1 MCTIVAL
8 NGVRTDGS
16 LVIATNRDEFYARK
30 TSGPMQLLSSPQ
42 TVGGRDLEGPGTWMG
57 VTREGLF
64 VGVTNQ
70 RGAVRAPDKRSR
82 GEVVIGALARG
93 NVQGVLAYLR
103 TLDGRAYNEFNLLWG
118 DARALYV
125 AYGRAS
131 ERALEIEQ
139 VPRGLHVLPNDRIDS
154 PAFVKVTR
162 IQELVGDAV
171 EAPLPV
177 LIKRLEQALGDRQ
190 LPPFES
196 IPETPDGA
204 RFDRTLLRELA
215 AVCVRT
221 PSYGTRSSTVVALG
235 PSSVMHYGYADG
247 PPDVT
252 TFVDVLPLFGA

>member
-30 TSGPMQLLSSPQ
+30 TSGATQLLESPK

-64 VGVTNQ
+64 VGVTNH
-70 RGAVRAPDKRSR
+70 RGALRDPSKRSR
-82 GEVVIGALARG
+82 GEVVIQALARG
-93 NVQGVLAYLR
+93 SVAEVLAFLR
-103 TLDGRAYNEFNLLWG
+103 TLDGRDYNEFNLLWG
-118 DARALYV
+118 DAQALYV

-139 VPRGLHVLPNDRIDS
+139 VPPGLHILPNDRLDS
-154 PAFVKVTR
+154 PTFVKVAR
-162 IQELVGDAV
+162 IKELVGDACD
-171 EAPLPV
+171 APLPTLV
-177 LIKRLEQALGDRQ
+177 ARLERALGDR
-190 LPPFES
+190 LVPPLES
-196 IPETPDGA
+196 IPETPDSA
-204 RFDRTLLRELA
+204 HLDRALLRELA

-221 PSYGTRSSTVVALG
+221 PSYGTRSSTVVALAK
-235 PSSVMHYGYADG
+235 SQVLHYGYAEG

-252 TFVDVLPLFGA
+252 PFVDVLPLFGG